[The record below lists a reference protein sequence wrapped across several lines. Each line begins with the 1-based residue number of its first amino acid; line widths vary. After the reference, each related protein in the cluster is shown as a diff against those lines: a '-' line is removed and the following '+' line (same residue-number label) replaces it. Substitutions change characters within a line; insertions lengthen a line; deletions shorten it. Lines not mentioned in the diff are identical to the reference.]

1 MASSCRPC
9 LSNQAC
15 VHVSSPKPIY
25 GIVHSVWLSWT
36 HTASCLR
43 GSHEPVLPPRKEMFV
58 THGPVSHDYA
68 VQTQKASLTEKNVHA
83 CKLIFSALS
92 LDNVVFPPRNW
103 NYSKLNHIMTHE
115 RNPLQKHILIKKTK
129 RLLSWSPQPMHPTQP
144 PTLHFSWTR
153 TYSLVH
159 AQTVGQWDCEREGD
173 HLSQSA
179 LMIVYQ
185 RLEEWSGSRWWKQAL
200 WRDHSNQIC
209 SSTQQSW
216 GSPAQTHQ
224 PT

>member
-1 MASSCRPC
+1 MIIMNPHRLLSPGLTWTSTSSKEGNVRYPWASVTRLRCTD
-9 LSNQAC
+9 
-15 VHVSSPKPIY
+15 PK
-25 GIVHSVWLSWT
+25 GKFDWKK
-36 HTASCLR
+36 C
-43 GSHEPVLPPRKEMFV
+43 
-58 THGPVSHDYA
+58 
-68 VQTQKASLTEKNVHA
+68 A

-103 NYSKLNHIMTHE
+103 NYSKLNHIMIRE

-129 RLLSWSPQPMHPTQP
+129 LLLSWSPQPMHPTQP
-144 PTLHFSWTR
+144 TTLHFSWTR
-153 TYSLVH
+153 TYSLVR